1 MAEAVL
7 LDLPAR
13 PPEGYPPLAT
23 EPVFDPNRHLQL
35 EKPDR
40 VISLAELGYSA
51 EEIAACPSDFGITTC
66 FRVLS
71 AEGAAALLQVCRDLA
86 PYATSSG
93 RIPRKVRGAVF
104 QSKFL
109 RDLCQSPE
117 VTAWMA
123 EISGMGLLPHS
134 IPHHLGHINYNP
146 LELGQNVDKWHV
158 DTLRVD
164 YVLFVTDPASIQGG
178 EFEFFM
184 GTKHEVAK
192 LREAKQ
198 PLPADRVMTPK
209 IPGPG
214 YAVLQQGNMVVHRAK
229 ALKAEGERITMVNG
243 YVPSD
248 AEFPDYNRFDQI
260 YHADPA
266 HVAASEY
273 ARHIAWT
280 SRERLQAFIDQGIYS
295 DDRLSLAARLEKVA
309 EYLAKAGADIR
320 SAGQGKLE
328 HFGDN

>member
-1 MAEAVL
+1 MAEAAL
-7 LDLPAR
+7 LDLPPV

-23 EPVFDPNRHLQL
+23 EPVFDPGRHLQL
-35 EKPDR
+35 EKPER
-40 VISLAELGYSA
+40 IIGLAELGYDA
-51 EEIAACPSDFGITTC
+51 DEIAACPSDFGITTC

-71 AEGAAALLQVCRDLA
+71 DEGAAALLQVCRDLA

-109 RDLCQSPE
+109 RDLCQSPD
-117 VTAWMA
+117 VTAWLA
-123 EISGMGLLPHS
+123 GISGMGLLPHS

-146 LELGQNVDKWHV
+146 LDLSQNVDKWHV
-158 DTLRVD
+158 DTLRID

-192 LREAKQ
+192 LREAGQ
-198 PLPADRVMTPK
+198 PMPPEKVMTPK
-209 IPGPG
+209 LPGPG

-229 ALKAEGERITMVNG
+229 GLKAPGERITMVNG

-295 DDRLSLAARLEKVA
+295 DDRANLADRLEKVA
-309 EYLAKAGADIR
+309 QYLAKAGADIR
-320 SAGQGKLE
+320 NAGQGKLE
-328 HFGDN
+328 HYGDG